1 MPILGGIPNFDKFV
15 HFVLYGGEALF
26 LYLAI
31 RWPGRPRF
39 SLGRVLAIVGLMAVW
54 GTVDEVHQTWIP
66 GRSCDPE
73 DAIADTTGAAAGAL
87 AASVWSRR
95 TRGTA
100 AKPNAD
106 S

>member
-31 RWPGRPRF
+31 RWPGRPHF

-87 AASVWSRR
+87 AASVWSHR

-100 AKPNAD
+100 AKPNAVG
-106 S
+106 